1 MSDFIK
7 AEFLFDS
14 QYQFD
19 VENNFIKG
27 CFLDYQKNNKT
38 AFSIEDN
45 NSFIKADI
53 SEWDT
58 NHFGIKMAKVH
69 SYFTSETNSKACSKL
84 VNWSQENSVKHLSF
98 RTNIN
103 NRISLDSFY
112 ENRFEV
118 MANKYMLRLVPK
130 WFANINSIQE
140 LKNSNSLN
148 IKKLKEIAKNSF
160 NHGKFIN
167 DQYIPEEK
175 AKGIYKQWLLNS
187 LESNLY
193 ETYTHIVGGEIVGFV
208 LYSVGHG
215 YHSKLNQEFPHG
227 FIWLI
232 ATDKKFKGKGYGKTM
247 LNIVAKSIFERGCN
261 VIYANTDSENLLAL
275 NMFQSVGFRTF
286 NILQEIR
293 LWLK

>member
-1 MSDFIK
+1 
-7 AEFLFDS
+7 
-14 QYQFD
+14 
-19 VENNFIKG
+19 
-27 CFLDYQKNNKT
+27 
-38 AFSIEDN
+38 
-45 NSFIKADI
+45 SFIKADI

-58 NHFGIKMAKVH
+58 NHFGLKMAKVQ
-69 SYFTSETNSKACSKL
+69 SYFTSEANSKACSKL
-84 VNWSQENSVKHLSF
+84 VNWSQENGVKHLSF

-148 IKKLKEIAKNSF
+148 IEKLKEIAKNSF

-175 AKGIYKQWLLNS
+175 AKGIYKQWLSSS

-193 ETYTHIVGGEIVGFV
+193 ETYTHIVDGEIVGFV

-232 ATDKKFKGKGYGKTM
+232 ATDKKFKRKGYGKTM
-247 LNIVAKSIFERGCN
+247 LNIV
-261 VIYANTDSENLLAL
+261 
-275 NMFQSVGFRTF
+275 
-286 NILQEIR
+286 
-293 LWLK
+293 